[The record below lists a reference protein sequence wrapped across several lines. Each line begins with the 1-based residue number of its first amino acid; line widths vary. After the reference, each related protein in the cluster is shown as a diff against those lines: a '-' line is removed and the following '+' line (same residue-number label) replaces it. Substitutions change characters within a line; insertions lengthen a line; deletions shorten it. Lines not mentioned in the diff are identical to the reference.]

1 MPPPMSLAHP
11 RDLRGAALALA
22 AATLFGASSPI
33 AKLLLPGAGPLM
45 LAGLLYLGAGLGLVM
60 VRVLP
65 GLTSPGREA
74 PLRASDAPLLA
85 GIAVAGGVLGPI
97 LMLFGLGR
105 LPAITSSLL
114 LNLEAPFT
122 MLLAIA
128 VFGEH
133 LDRRALAG
141 ATLIVVGGA
150 LLGSRTGELG
160 GDWLGVA
167 AVAGACLCWAVDNNL
182 TERLALRDP
191 VAVVRVKALLAGGF
205 SLALALLTRQPWPPP
220 GQLGAAL
227 ALGSV
232 SYGLSIVLNVRA
244 LRALGAA
251 RVAAFFATAPFVGAV
266 LAMPLLGERPILTD
280 AAGGLVMIAGVA
292 WLAWARHSH
301 AHEHHPLEHDH
312 LHVHDEHHRHAHH
325 DDAPPESHDVSP
337 PEPHAHP
344 HRHESLSHEHPHV
357 SDAHHRHPHG

>member
-1 MPPPMSLAHP
+1 
-11 RDLRGAALALA
+11 
-22 AATLFGASSPI
+22 
-33 AKLLLPGAGPLM
+33 M
-45 LAGLLYLGAGLGLVM
+45 LLGL
-60 VRVLP
+60 
-65 GLTSPGREA
+65 E
-74 PLRASDAPLLA
+74 
-85 GIAVAGGVLGPI
+85 
-97 LMLFGLGR
+97 R
-105 LPAITSSLL
+105 LPAITSALL

-141 ATLIVVGGA
+141 AALIVVGGA
-150 LLGSRTGELG
+150 LLGFRPGELG
-160 GDWLGVA
+160 GDWLGEA
-167 AVAGACLCWAVDNNL
+167 AIAGACLCWAVDNNL

-251 RVAAFFATAPFVGAV
+251 RVAAFFATAPFVGAL
-266 LAMPLLGERPILTD
+266 LAMPLLGERPRLTD

-312 LHVHDEHHRHAHH
+312 LHAHDEHHQHAH
-325 DDAPPESHDVSP
+325 DGAP
-337 PEPHAHP
+337 PEPHAHR
-344 HRHESLSHEHPHV
+344 HRHEPLSHEHPHA
-357 SDAHHRHPHG
+357 SDAHHRHRHG